1 MFGKLEGVLVEDNM
15 ARDDDTITGEIHAAI
30 TLVVR
35 RVAEKN
41 ASTRPG
47 SEFVGH
53 GGGGVRVAKATK
65 DTQGR
70 VIRVG
75 VMEGKIWR
83 GSANGF
89 GGEAIKD
96 VSGVMKRFYPKARR

>member
-1 MFGKLEGVLVEDNM
+1 MRYGCSLGNDKRKSVVIKKFVGGGGGWLRRGKGKSGLVEDNT

-41 ASTRPG
+41 TSTRPG

-53 GGGGVRVAKATK
+53 GGSGVGVAKATK
-65 DTQGR
+65 DPQGR
-70 VIRVG
+70 VIGVG
-75 VMEGKIWR
+75 VM
-83 GSANGF
+83 
-89 GGEAIKD
+89 
-96 VSGVMKRFYPKARR
+96 